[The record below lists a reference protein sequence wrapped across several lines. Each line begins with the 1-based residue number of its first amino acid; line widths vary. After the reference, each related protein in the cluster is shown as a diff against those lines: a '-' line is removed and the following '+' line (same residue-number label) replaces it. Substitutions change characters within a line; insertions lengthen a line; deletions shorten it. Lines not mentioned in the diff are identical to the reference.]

1 MLHIRLFIGAI
12 AIMFFAAT
20 FEFIRK
26 GHLREE
32 YAILWLF
39 TSSIVAVLSLWPG
52 LINIVSEIT
61 GLYYITAVLAIV
73 FALVIAVLMHYSIA
87 ISKIKEMNKELTQKC
102 ALLEL
107 RVRQLERGANIVG
120 GTLLRKTE
128 GEGGVPPPDLSR
140 KMERATGLEPAASSL
155 GSLHSTN

>member
-1 MLHIRLFIGAI
+1 MLHIRLFIGI
-12 AIMFFAAT
+12 VGIIFFLAT

-39 TSSIVAVLSLWPG
+39 TSSIVAILSLWPG
-52 LINIVSEIT
+52 LVNILSKIT
-61 GLYYITAVLAIV
+61 GLYYITAVFTIV
-73 FALVIAVLMHYSIA
+73 FSFVIAVLMHYSIA
-87 ISKIKEMNKELTQKC
+87 ISKIKEMDKELTQKC

-107 RVRQLERGANIVG
+107 RVRELERGE
-120 GTLLRKTE
+120 KTE
-128 GEGGVPPPDLSR
+128 E

-155 GSLHSTN
+155 GSLHSTS